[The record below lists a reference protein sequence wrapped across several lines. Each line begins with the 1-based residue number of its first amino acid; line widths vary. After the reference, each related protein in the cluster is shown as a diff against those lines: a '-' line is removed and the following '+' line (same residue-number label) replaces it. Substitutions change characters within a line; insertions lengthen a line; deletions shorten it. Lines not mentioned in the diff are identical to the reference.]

1 MDGTIN
7 HRIDQIWEESQLT
20 KSAFSEKIGISQ
32 PYLSRLCKEPLTPSD
47 RTISDI
53 CRVFRVNEEWL
64 RNGTGEKYRK
74 KARGE
79 ELAELFAD
87 LEVDDTVKA
96 KCIRTLADFPE
107 EYFTQALEMAQ
118 KFLERYAQESGPGA

>member
-1 MDGTIN
+1 MEPMYE
-7 HRIDQIWEESQLT
+7 RIAEISKESGLNKTEFGQ
-20 KSAFSEKIGISQ
+20 KIGISQ
-32 PYLSRLCKEPLTPSD
+32 SMASLICLGKANPSD

-74 KARGE
+74 KPRAE
-79 ELAELFAD
+79 ELGEIFAD

-96 KCIRTLADFPE
+96 RFIRTLADFPE
-107 EYFTQALEMAQ
+107 EYFAQALEMAR
-118 KFLERYAQESGPGA
+118 KFLERYAQEEGPGA

>member
-1 MDGTIN
+1 MN
-7 HRIDQIWEESQLT
+7 ERIKEVRKDAGLTLEKFGEKLNISAASCSNLESGKT
-20 KSAFSEKIGISQ
+20 NPSAQTFAA
-32 PYLSRLCKEPLTPSD
+32 
-47 RTISDI
+47 I

-74 KARGE
+74 KARAE
-79 ELAELFAD
+79 ELAEIFAE

>member
-1 MDGTIN
+1 MN
-7 HRIDQIWEESQLT
+7 ERIKEVRKDAGMTLEKFGAKLNISASACSYLESGKT
-20 KSAFSEKIGISQ
+20 NPSQ
-32 PYLSRLCKEPLTPSD
+32 Q
-47 RTISDI
+47 TISAI

-79 ELAELFAD
+79 ELAELFAY

-96 KCIRTLADFPE
+96 KAIRTLADFPE

-118 KFLERYAQESGPGA
+118 KFLERYAEEEDG

>member
-1 MDGTIN
+1 MN
-7 HRIDQIWEESQLT
+7 ERIKEVRKDAGLTLEKFGEKLNISAASCSNLESGKT
-20 KSAFSEKIGISQ
+20 NPSAQTFAA
-32 PYLSRLCKEPLTPSD
+32 
-47 RTISDI
+47 I

-74 KARGE
+74 QARAE
-79 ELAELFAD
+79 ELAEIFAD

-118 KFLERYAQESGPGA
+118 KFLERYAQEDGPGA

>member
-1 MDGTIN
+1 METMYE
-7 HRIDQIWEESQLT
+7 RIAEISKESGLNKTEFGQ
-20 KSAFSEKIGISQ
+20 KIGISQ
-32 PYLSRLCKEPLTPSD
+32 SMASLICLGKANPSD

>member
-1 MDGTIN
+1 MN
-7 HRIDQIWEESQLT
+7 ERIKEVRKDAGMTLEKFGAKLNISASACSYLESGKT
-20 KSAFSEKIGISQ
+20 NPSQ
-32 PYLSRLCKEPLTPSD
+32 Q
-47 RTISDI
+47 TISAI

>member
-1 MDGTIN
+1 METMYE
-7 HRIDQIWEESQLT
+7 RIAEISKESGLNKTEFGQR
-20 KSAFSEKIGISQ
+20 IGISQ
-32 PYLSRLCKEPLTPSD
+32 SMASLICLGKANPSD

-64 RNGTGEKYRK
+64 RNGTGAKYRK
-74 KARGE
+74 KVRGE

>member
-1 MDGTIN
+1 METIN
-7 HRIDQIWEESQLT
+7 SRIAEIIKESGMSKT
-20 KSAFSEKIGISQ
+20 DFAKKVNVSQ
-32 PYLSRLCKEPLTPSD
+32 SHVSRMVSGETGVSD

>member
-1 MDGTIN
+1 METIN
-7 HRIDQIWEESQLT
+7 SRIAEIIKESGMSKT
-20 KSAFSEKIGISQ
+20 DFAKKVNVSQ
-32 PYLSRLCKEPLTPSD
+32 SHVSRMVSGETGVSD

-53 CRVFRVNEEWL
+53 CRVFRVNETWL
-64 RNGTGEKYRK
+64 RTGAGEKYRK
-74 KARGE
+74 KARAE
-79 ELAELFAD
+79 ELAELFAE

-96 KCIRTLADFPE
+96 RCIRTLADFPE

>member
-1 MDGTIN
+1 METIN
-7 HRIDQIWEESQLT
+7 SRIAEIIKESGMSKT
-20 KSAFSEKIGISQ
+20 DFAKKVNVSQ
-32 PYLSRLCKEPLTPSD
+32 SHVSRMVSGETGVSD

-79 ELAELFAD
+79 ELAELFAY

-96 KCIRTLADFPE
+96 KAIRTLAELPE
-107 EYFTQALEMAQ
+107 EFFVQALEMGTR
-118 KFLERYAQESGPGA
+118 FLEQYQQEDSPGTE

>member
-1 MDGTIN
+1 MTLEKFGERLGISAPSC
-7 HRIDQIWEESQLT
+7 SQLESGKT
-20 KSAFSEKIGISQ
+20 KPSAQTFAA
-32 PYLSRLCKEPLTPSD
+32 
-47 RTISDI
+47 I

-118 KFLERYAQESGPGA
+118 KFLERYAEEGTG

>member
-1 MDGTIN
+1 METMYE
-7 HRIDQIWEESQLT
+7 RIAEISKESGLNKTEFGQ
-20 KSAFSEKIGISQ
+20 KIGISQ
-32 PYLSRLCKEPLTPSD
+32 SMASLICLGKANPSD

-64 RNGTGEKYRK
+64 RNGTGEKYRT

>member
-1 MDGTIN
+1 MN
-7 HRIDQIWEESQLT
+7 ERIKEVRKDAGLT
-20 KSAFSEKIGISQ
+20 LEKFGEKLNISAASCSNLDSGK
-32 PYLSRLCKEPLTPSD
+32 TNPSAQ
-47 RTISDI
+47 TFAAI

-74 KARGE
+74 KARAE
-79 ELAELFAD
+79 ELAEIFAD

-118 KFLERYAQESGPGA
+118 KFLERYAQEDGPGA